1 MSLIFLDFWLMGSIG
16 SAMADEAEHIDEN
29 PISPSMVRFI
39 KLGEGGRWEEKC
51 LTEGLVMIRFPEIT
65 HELGK
70 SRDRAKIHE
79 AFLGQ
84 GLTQG
89 TATNYSNQILDFFSP
104 CDNILWIT
112 FARGHLWWAFTDRE
126 VIPMSAIEPDAE
138 KGVRFRRTKGGWR
151 NKSLGGFPLHIED
164 LSGRLT
170 QMAGFRGTMCKVKES
185 DYVIRKINDE
195 DMPEIIEAKKTR
207 SALLETIKTL
217 IQLLT
222 WQDFELLV
230 DLVFAQSGWRRIGE
244 VGGLQKTVDLQLEL
258 PSTGETAFVQVKS
271 KTDQAQLDSY
281 LDQLKARPH
290 TRMFYV
296 YHSAP
301 ASLQTSDP
309 RCILVNADRLAS
321 MVLDAGLT
329 NWIIKKAS

>member
-1 MSLIFLDFWLMGSIG
+1 
-16 SAMADEAEHIDEN
+16 MADEAEHKGVT
-29 PISPSMVRFI
+29 PISLSMVRFI

-51 LTEGLVMIRFPEIT
+51 LTEGLVMIRFPEIS
-65 HELGK
+65 HELGL
-70 SRDRAKIHE
+70 SRDRAKIHQ

-84 GLTQG
+84 GLTKG
-89 TATNYSNQILDFFSP
+89 TASNYTTQILDFFSP

-112 FARGHLWWAFTDRE
+112 IARGHLWWAISGKD
-126 VIPMSAIEPDAE
+126 VLPMSAIEADAE
-138 KGVRFRRTKGGWR
+138 EGVRFRRTKGNWR
-151 NKSLGGFPLHIED
+151 SESLGGVPLRLED

-195 DMPEIIEAKKTR
+195 DMPEITEAKEAR
-207 SALLETIKTL
+207 SVLLKSVKTL
-217 IQLLT
+217 VSLLT

-244 VGGLQKTVDLQLEL
+244 VGGLQKTVDLHLEL

-271 KTDQAQLDSY
+271 RTDQTQLDSY
-281 LDQLKARPH
+281 LDQLKERPH

-296 YHSAP
+296 FHSAP
-301 ASLQTSDP
+301 ASMQSSDS
-309 RCILVNADRLAS
+309 RCILINADRLAD

-329 NWIIKKAS
+329 NWLLMKAG